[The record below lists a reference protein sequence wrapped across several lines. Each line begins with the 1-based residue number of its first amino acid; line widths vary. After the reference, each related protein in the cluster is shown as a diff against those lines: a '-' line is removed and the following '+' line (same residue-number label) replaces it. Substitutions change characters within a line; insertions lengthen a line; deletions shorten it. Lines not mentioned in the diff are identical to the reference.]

1 MTYTQN
7 KKELAATLFPIEGLS
22 GTKYK
27 FRILKVRE
35 RIPDDNKQPIRLQK
49 WADSLWRR
57 ELRCPVFPT
66 RRFSYPA
73 FLIPESDSP
82 PVGDTIEIVG
92 VPDSTYHIDITDQT
106 IEIDIEQAQGP
117 ERELICRMLER
128 PFTDQILSMRDIFWK
143 DQWTLFYLQEPANSS
158 VSEDIMKAY
167 RGYKFGVVFVEG
179 RGLHLAVDV
188 RTRYVGRKS
197 LSEYSTE
204 ERNTILGNHLDLDT
218 EFKDRPRFLRD
229 NGAAKFPCRYTG
241 ETGETVSQHTI
252 DNNGT
257 TVLDYYQKR
266 YPLLD
271 IQPGNPTV
279 FTQDKEER
287 DSVASPSSRLFPIF
301 GTDYEGVRN
310 CSVQP
315 HMTPTERFLEI
326 QNFLKYLKGIR
337 YAEIPI
343 RISDQILVG
352 DRQVFIPPKLE
363 FGDGYVL
370 KPFRDGA
377 PPSWNES
384 FDSQI
389 VKYRSRKLPAL
400 YTNGPYHNEP
410 LPGIVLLYPQ
420 SMERAM
426 REKFLKELEH
436 EINLQT
442 GQNMQIIQQRQYR
455 VGRDERMGSSLL
467 TLATEIQ
474 SNTQRCLTVAV
485 LWNKHY
491 KSIHGNLKNTFQTT
505 LSQCAW
511 ERTVSNI
518 CKQYN
523 PGRAKSQI
531 RNLALGV
538 ITEAGVK
545 PWVLAEPLHH
555 DLHIGIDLLHGRI
568 GYHFLYGTGGRII
581 ETHSGST
588 IQRGRMHEAIKRP
601 EIRNRVVQ
609 SIKSIVNNGHKIE
622 SIVIH
627 RDGRWW
633 PSESDGLNEALGRL
647 KRDGILD
654 ETVRC
659 AVVEI
664 RKNHMPIRIFTS
676 TSGSERYFQNPLP
689 GTYFV
694 LDSNRILLTTT
705 GRPGAWDDPG
715 GRTASTLLLE
725 VMEPIGDFS
734 IEEIAR
740 DAYHL
745 THLNW
750 SAPDIDISLPVTV
763 RWTDELL
770 RETLR
775 PPTQENDDETEYEEE
790 DENQSYIEDEI

>member
-1 MTYTQN
+1 MTFSQN
-7 KKELAATLFPIEGLS
+7 RKELAATLFPIEGLS

-49 WADSLWRR
+49 WADRLWRR

-73 FLIPESDSP
+73 FLIPGSNSP
-82 PVGDTIEIVG
+82 PVGDSIEIVD
-92 VPDSTYHIDITDQT
+92 VPDRTYHIDVTDQT

-128 PFTDQILSMRDIFWK
+128 PFTDKILSMRDIFWK

-158 VSEDIMKAY
+158 VSKDIMNAY

-204 ERNTILGNHLDLDT
+204 ERNTILSSHLDLDT

-241 ETGETVSQHTI
+241 ETGETVSQYTI
-252 DNNGT
+252 DDTGT
-257 TVLDYYQKR
+257 TVLGYYRQK
-266 YPLLD
+266 YLFLD
-271 IQPGNPTV
+271 IHPNNPTV

-287 DSVASPSSRLFPIF
+287 KSVGSPSSRLFPIF
-301 GTDYEGVRN
+301 VTEYEGVRA

-315 HMTPTERFLEI
+315 QMTPTERFSVI
-326 QNFLKYLKGIR
+326 QDFLKYLKGIR
-337 YAEIPI
+337 YAETPVKV
-343 RISDQILVG
+343 SEQILIAN
-352 DRQVFIPPKLE
+352 RQVFIPPRLE

-370 KPFRDGA
+370 KPFRNGA

-400 YTNGPYHNEP
+400 YRNGPYHNEP
-410 LPGIVLLYPQ
+410 LPGIVLLYPK
-420 SMERAM
+420 SMERSM
-426 REKFLKELEH
+426 RETFLKELKR

-442 GQNMQIIQQRQYR
+442 KQNMQILKQRQYQ
-455 VGRDERMGSSLL
+455 VGRYERMGSSLL

-474 SNTQRCLTVAV
+474 STTQRCLTVVV
-485 LWNKHY
+485 LWKRLY
-491 KSIHGNLKNTFQTT
+491 KSIHGNLKNTLQTT
-505 LSQCAW
+505 LSQCVW

-518 CKQYN
+518 CNQYN
-523 PGRAKSQI
+523 PSRAKSQV
-531 RNLALGV
+531 RNLSLGV

-545 PWVLAEPLHH
+545 PWVLADSLYH

-568 GYHFLYGTGGRII
+568 GYHFLCGIGGRII
-581 ETHSGST
+581 DTYSGST

-601 EIRNRVVQ
+601 EIKNRLVQ
-609 SIKSIVNNGHKIE
+609 SIQSIVNSGNKIG

-654 ETVRC
+654 DNVRC
-659 AVVEI
+659 TVVEI
-664 RKNHMPIRIFTS
+664 RKNHMPIRVFTS
-676 TSGSERYFQNPLP
+676 TSGSEQYFQNPLP

-694 LDSNRILLTTT
+694 LDSNRVLLTTT
-705 GRPGAWDDPG
+705 GRPGAWDEPG

-725 VMEPIGDFS
+725 VIETIGDFN

-790 DENQSYIEDEI
+790 DENQAYIEDDI